1 MPWLVVLDGQGYI
14 SCCKGIKREFKII
27 FSCKL
32 FSGNNFDIQSFL
44 ENYPLL
50 SLACEHRC
58 ISAAERI
65 QQQRGICLRSLATPL
80 PRMQ

>member
-1 MPWLVVLDGQGYI
+1 MLELDSMEMIIYITIKAAVPWLVVLDGRGYI
-14 SCCKGIKREFKII
+14 SRCKGIKREFKIL

-32 FSGNNFDIQSFL
+32 FSGNSFDIPSFL

-58 ISAAERI
+58 ISAVERI
-65 QQQRGICLRSLATPL
+65 
-80 PRMQ
+80 